1 MALPDIQAMMTE
13 LPDGKSGE
21 NCEYDSLY
29 MELEELAI
37 PVADQEMGDSVTEG
51 RDADFRKLQKSCE
64 ELWNKTRDL
73 RVAAYLS
80 IASFCNN
87 GLKGLEQGL
96 ELIDYLLSNMWDEV
110 WPQLDP
116 DDDNDPTERINSLS
130 MLSPKSGAFSDPIQ
144 FMNHFRQVKL
154 CEGLPYSLRD
164 YLILQGILDGG
175 ENYDVDPVL
184 MQGQLRNAPYESMLS
199 AQNSTNH
206 VIELVNK
213 ITDEFNDKAG
223 QNGYLSM
230 DSLLAELKHLKKFYD
245 AYVQVPANDEESVQE
260 TEEQGSGEVAE
271 NAGTT
276 VAVARPQAVATI
288 KATDVRSIV
297 VANRIDALLLIRKC
311 SDYFAKAEPT
321 SPLPYLLQRA
331 LRMADMNFVDILAEI
346 DQNSLEKVKEQ
357 LGVLPSADE

>member
-1 MALPDIQAMMTE
+1 MALPDIKSMMTE
-13 LPDGKSGE
+13 LSDGKSGE

-29 MELEELAI
+29 MELDELAV

-51 RDADFRKLQKSCE
+51 RDADFRKLQKCCE
-64 ELWNKTRDL
+64 ELWGKTRDL
-73 RVAAYLS
+73 RVAAYLT

-96 ELIDYLLSNMWDEV
+96 ELIDYLLENMWDEV

-130 MLSPKSGAFSDPIQ
+130 MLSPKTGAFSDPIQ

-154 CEGLPYSLRD
+154 CDGLPYSLRD
-164 YLILQGILDGG
+164 YLILQGTLDGG

-199 AQNSTNH
+199 AQNATNH

-213 ITDEFNDKAG
+213 ITAEFNDKAG
-223 QNGYLSM
+223 QNGYLTM
-230 DSLLAELKHLKKFYD
+230 DSLLAELKHLKRFYD
-245 AYVQVPANDEESVQE
+245 SYVQAPSNDENDEPQE
-260 TEEQGSGEVAE
+260 EEQSINEGAE
-271 NAGTT
+271 NAT
-276 VAVARPQAVATI
+276 VPVAARPQSAPSVR
-288 KATDVRSIV
+288 ATDVRSLIIS
-297 VANRIDALLLIRKC
+297 NRIDALLLIRKC
-311 SDYFAKAEPT
+311 SDYFAKTEPT
-321 SPLPYLLQRA
+321 SPLPYLLKRA

>member
-1 MALPDIQAMMTE
+1 MALPDIKAMMTE

-21 NCEYDSLY
+21 NCEYDPLY
-29 MELEELAI
+29 MELDELAV

-64 ELWNKTRDL
+64 ELWSKTRDL
-73 RVAAYLS
+73 RVASYFT

-96 ELIDYLLSNMWDEV
+96 ELIDYLLENMWDEV

-184 MQGQLRNAPYESMLS
+184 MQGQLSNAPYESMLS

-213 ITDEFNDKAG
+213 ITDEFNEKAG

-230 DSLLAELKHLKKFYD
+230 DSLLTELKHLKKFYES
-245 AYVQVPANDEESVQE
+245 YVQTPSNDDNNVQQTDASE
-260 TEEQGSGEVAE
+260 TVDNLE
-271 NAGTT
+271 NT
-276 VAVARPQAVATI
+276 VATVASRPQSAPAI
-288 KATDVRSIV
+288 KATDVRSVIIS
-297 VANRIDALLLIRKC
+297 NRIDALLLIRKC

-321 SPLPYLLQRA
+321 SPLPYLLKRA